1 MKNLFTILALLSA
14 VLAIPNAGA
23 QTPIKKAERDELSFV
38 PSDDPAMERAFGKAR
53 ATLDKFLQMASA
65 PAPGTSD
72 YAVKVAVSD
81 GKRTE
86 YFWVSEFERSG
97 DKFSGRLANEPRIVK
112 KYKNGQ
118 RFEFPRN
125 LIVDWTYIDASKKKM
140 FGNFTACA
148 LLTREPPEEARKFRA
163 RFGLDCD

>member
-1 MKNLFTILALLSA
+1 MTKRHTVLALLA
-14 VLAIPNAGA
+14 AALAIPNAGA

-38 PSDDPAMERAFGKAR
+38 PSDDPAMGRAFGKAR
-53 ATLDKFLQMASA
+53 TTLDNFLRLASA

-72 YAVKVAVSD
+72 YSVKVAVSD
-81 GKRTE
+81 GKNTE
-86 YFWVSEFERSG
+86 YFWVSDFERSG
-97 DKFSGRLANEPRIVK
+97 EKFTGRLANEPRIVK

-118 RFEFPRN
+118 KFEFPRN
-125 LIVDWTYIDASKKKM
+125 LIVDWTYIDASKRKM

-148 LLTREPPEEARKFRA
+148 LLTKEPPEEARKFRE

>member
-1 MKNLFTILALLSA
+1 MQKRFTLMALLSA

-23 QTPIKKAERDELSFV
+23 QTPIKKAERDELFFV
-38 PSDDPAMERAFGKAR
+38 PTADPAMERAFGKAR
-53 ATLDKFLQMASA
+53 ATLDNFLRMASA

-72 YAVKVAVSD
+72 YSVKVALSE
-81 GKRTE
+81 GKNTE
-86 YFWVSEFERSG
+86 YFWVSDFERSG
-97 DKFSGRLANEPRIVK
+97 EKFTGRLANEPRIVK
-112 KYKNGQ
+112 KYKSGQ

-125 LIVDWTYIDASKKKM
+125 LIVDWTYIDASRKKM

-148 LLTREPPEEARKFRA
+148 LLTREPPEEARKFRE

>member
-1 MKNLFTILALLSA
+1 MTKRFTVLTLLAA
-14 VLAIPNAGA
+14 ALAIPNAGA
-23 QTPIKKAERDELSFV
+23 QTPIKKAERDELFFV
-38 PSDDPAMERAFGKAR
+38 PTADPAMERAFGKAR
-53 ATLDKFLQMASA
+53 STLDNFLRLASA

-72 YAVKVAVSD
+72 YSVKVALSD
-81 GKRTE
+81 GKNTE
-86 YFWVSEFERSG
+86 YFWVSDFERSG
-97 DKFSGRLANEPRIVK
+97 EKFSGRLANEPRMVK

-125 LIVDWTYIDASKKKM
+125 LIVDWTYIDASKRKM

-148 LLTREPPEEARKFRA
+148 LLTKEPPEEARKFRE